1 MCGKIINKWH
11 SLFCT
16 FPLQKFFILRVIGH
30 VWILVVLYRVGLSS
44 VSNFAGKEELCEEFE

>member
-1 MCGKIINKWH
+1 MAFVVLHFSFAEI
-11 SLFCT
+11 
-16 FPLQKFFILRVIGH
+16 FFLRVIGH